1 MKILKFLIIF
11 LFFSFQANA
20 KELPRIDTKFYLGIY
35 KSFDKFSAIALS
47 SLFPSSPYY
56 TETDAEKRNL
66 GYFLGYNFYLNNFFI
81 GVETNFQ
88 ENIGKDQSIA
98 GLNGSVT
105 YEKMKEAKFK
115 IGYNFGDFDFF
126 TYLGGGDI
134 DTTWTAYHSD
144 PSKINN
150 AEKKLFSSIKIL
162 SENKNTIPE
171 KPIKIPN
178 VFNKLNFSFLV

>member
-66 GYFLGYNFYLNNFFI
+66 GYFLGYNFYLNNL
-81 GVETNFQ
+81 EQ
-88 ENIGKDQSIA
+88 QQQQSQ
-98 GLNGSVT
+98 SP
-105 YEKMKEAKFK
+105 
-115 IGYNFGDFDFF
+115 
-126 TYLGGGDI
+126 
-134 DTTWTAYHSD
+134 H
-144 PSKINN
+144 
-150 AEKKLFSSIKIL
+150 
-162 SENKNTIPE
+162 
-171 KPIKIPN
+171 
-178 VFNKLNFSFLV
+178 